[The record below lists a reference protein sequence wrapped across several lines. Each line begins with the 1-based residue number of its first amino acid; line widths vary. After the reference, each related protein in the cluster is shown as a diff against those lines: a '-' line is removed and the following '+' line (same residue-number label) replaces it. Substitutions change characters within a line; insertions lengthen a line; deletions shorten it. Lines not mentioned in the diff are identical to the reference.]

1 MAKTED
7 MNEIKSE
14 TAPET
19 RIERKTESEQQ
30 TEPPFHCGTVALLGV
45 PNVGK
50 STLMNRIIGVKVAI
64 VTPKPQTTR
73 HRILGIH
80 TDDQRQIIFVDTP
93 GIHKGAQQ
101 LNRNMV
107 RVAYAAA
114 EEADV
119 LAIMQDASKPLDM
132 PTRKLIERFAD
143 GRLKQPRIHV
153 LNKVDRADKSRLLP
167 RLQQLQ
173 QLDPGAKAY
182 IPVSARKGTQTD
194 SLIKELSKYLPEQ
207 PAIHDPD
214 WFTDQSQRQLAGE
227 YVREQVFLSMHQEIP
242 FQTAVDIERFEDLG
256 DIIEI
261 EAVILVGSE
270 RHKPMLIGKAGG
282 GMKAVGT
289 KARLGLEE
297 ILGSR
302 VRLNIWVKVDEDWF
316 DHPGKLIELGL
327 GTDS

>member
-1 MAKTED
+1 MTDKD
-7 MNEIKSE
+7 F
-14 TAPET
+14 
-19 RIERKTESEQQ
+19 R
-30 TEPPFHCGTVALLGV
+30 CGTVALLGV

-50 STLMNRIIGVKVAI
+50 STLMNHIIGAKVAI

-73 HRILGIH
+73 HRILGIYN
-80 TDDQRQIIFVDTP
+80 DEARQIIFVDTP
-93 GIHKGAQQ
+93 GIHKGSKQ

-107 RVAYAAA
+107 RIAYAAA

-119 LAIMQDASKPLDM
+119 LAIMQDASKSLDM
-132 PTRKLIERFAD
+132 PTRNLIERFAD
-143 GRLKQPRIHV
+143 GRLEQPRIHV
-153 LNKVDRADKSRLLP
+153 LNKVDRADKARLLP

-173 QLDPGAKAY
+173 NMDPGAMAY
-182 IPVSARKGTQTD
+182 IPVSARKGIQTD
-194 SLIKELSKYLPEQ
+194 SLINELAKYLPVQ
-207 PAIHDPD
+207 PSIHDPD
-214 WFTDQSQRQLAGE
+214 WFTDQSQRQLAAE

-242 FQTAVDIERFEDLG
+242 FQTAVDIERFEDHG
-256 DIIEI
+256 DVVDI

-270 RHKPMLIGKAGG
+270 RHKPMLIGKGGG

-297 ILGSR
+297 ILGCK

-316 DHPGKLIELGL
+316 DHPGKLMDLGL